1 MNLANIL
8 TASRI
13 VMSPV
18 FLLIYFF
25 SDYTRTNALV
35 FVIILWLLFIL
46 MELSDLFD
54 GMAARATNT
63 VSDLGKVFDPFAD
76 VISRMTYFL
85 CFTKTGIMPV
95 FVFAIIMYREFIILF
110 VRILAMKKGFAMG
123 ARAGGK
129 LKAWSYAL
137 AGIFG
142 LLYISIIRT
151 NFFITYSDQIL
162 CIAKIF
168 FILSAVAALLSLVDY
183 LLMLKKKFSVK

>member
-13 VMSPV
+13 VLSPV
-18 FLLIYFF
+18 FLFIYFF
-25 SDYTRTNALV
+25 SEYIKTNTLV
-35 FVIILWLLFIL
+35 FIIILWVLFIY

-54 GMAARATNT
+54 GMAARAANT

-95 FVFAIIMYREFIILF
+95 FIFAIIMYREFIILF
-110 VRILAMKKGFAMG
+110 IRILAMKKGFAMG

-142 LLYISIIRT
+142 LLYISIMRT
-151 NFFITYSDQIL
+151 NIFITYSDQIL

-168 FILSAVAALLSLVDY
+168 FILSAIAALLSLVDY
-183 LLMLKKKFSVK
+183 LLMLKKKFYNK

>member
-1 MNLANIL
+1 
-8 TASRI
+8 
-13 VMSPV
+13 MSPV
-18 FLLIYFF
+18 FLLIYFL
-25 SDYTRTNALV
+25 SENVKTNALV
-35 FVIILWLLFIL
+35 FIIILWLLFIW

-63 VSDLGKVFDPFAD
+63 ASDLGKVFDPFAD

-95 FVFAIIMYREFIILF
+95 FIFAIIMYREFIILF
-110 VRILAMKKGFAMG
+110 IRILAMKKGFAMG

-151 NFFITYSDQIL
+151 NIFIAYSDQIL
-162 CIAKIF
+162 CVAKIF
-168 FILSAVAALLSLVDY
+168 FILSAIAALLSLVDY
-183 LLMLKKKFSVK
+183 LLMLKKKFYNK